1 MVVPARPLGADPGY
15 TGTDLEPTSVRQDLF
30 LFVQLV
36 LYLTGT
42 LLYGFLARELF
53 RQPRVLPGLPMR
65 FLVVCLT
72 IWHGGCLVDEL
83 GAILLSDFSGLGR
96 GATAFDVFRATAWLL
111 SFPLLTHGLWR
122 WLMDEAN
129 SLEDGVRTERPGWIW
144 LAPGYATLALFVP
157 AAWNAWQASALLL
170 TEVGRSVYPFVVL
183 HVVVS
188 SVCSAGL
195 VVRILPL
202 ADDVYLARFLRWL
215 LAGLGITAGLIAIG
229 ALVRPALPGEASAG
243 VGWGEV
249 LWRLSVETSGL
260 VLGLTFLYFVLR
272 YNLLRLS
279 LSYRSLR
286 RFAGLLALVGLVMA
300 TGSAMGAEGTPQ
312 LRRSVAV
319 GLLVALL
326 AAAVYTPLQS
336 AAIRRFAWLRRLL
349 GVSITAEELEGL
361 TRRLQSL
368 ELSEAEMRD
377 LTARAIGQWLA
388 TRACFLPPPSE
399 DPAAGSPTDLLL
411 WACFVDP
418 EARAF
423 NRLDA
428 PSGRLAA
435 ILHRADLQAAF
446 PLRVAGT
453 LAGVLVLEISPA
465 AGGYQQGDM
474 ETVQLVL
481 RQLAASLELRRF
493 LDERLGAERRLA
505 ERERLSLLGMVA
517 ASLAH
522 ELKNPLSSM
531 KALAQTVHEELAAGA
546 PDSEQSEQAR
556 DLAVIVEQ
564 IDRLHGVAREILDFA
579 RTPEAQDGDG
589 VDLTALLRGTLYV
602 LGHQARRRGIEIDA
616 TEVAEIG
623 RTGGTPATWQT
634 VLFNLLLNASQHAPA
649 GSRVGVRLARE
660 DGAIVFATENSGPPI
675 PPDLASRL
683 FEPFATRREGGT
695 GLGLALVAQRV
706 RDLGG
711 TIQVTNE
718 PGRIAFQV
726 RVEEA
731 RA

>member
-1 MVVPARPLGADPGY
+1 
-15 TGTDLEPTSVRQDLF
+15 VRQDLF
-30 LFVQLV
+30 LFLQLV
-36 LYLTGT
+36 LFLTGT

-65 FLVVCLT
+65 LLVVSLT
-72 IWHGGCLVDEL
+72 IWHGGCLIDEL
-83 GAILLSDFSGLGR
+83 ATILFDVAALGR
-96 GATAFDVFRATAWLL
+96 GATAFDLLRGTAWLV

-122 WLMDEAN
+122 LLLDEA
-129 SLEDGVRTERPGWIW
+129 EPAERPGWIW
-144 LAPGYATLALFVP
+144 LVPGYATLALFVP
-157 AAWNAWQASALLL
+157 AAWGAWRASTLLL
-170 TEVGRSVYPFVVL
+170 TEVVRSIYPFLVL
-183 HVVVS
+183 HVAVS
-188 SVCSAGL
+188 SACSAGL
-195 VVRILPL
+195 VFRILRL
-202 ADDVYLARFLRWL
+202 AEDSHLRQFLRWL
-215 LAGLGITAGLIAIG
+215 LAALGTTVGLIILG
-229 ALVRPALPGEASAG
+229 ALVRPALPGEASGAG
-243 VGWGEV
+243 GGGEM
-249 LWRLSVETSGL
+249 LWQLASEIAGL
-260 VLGLTFLYFVLR
+260 VLGLTFVFFVLR

-286 RFAGLLALVGLVMA
+286 RFAGLLSLVGLVMA
-300 TGSAMGAEGTPQ
+300 TGAALGAEGTPQ

-319 GLLVALL
+319 GLLVALV
-326 AAAVYTPLQS
+326 AAAVYTPLQN

-368 ELSEAEMRD
+368 ELSEAEMQE
-377 LTARAIGQWLA
+377 LAAHEIGQWLA
-388 TRACFLPPPSE
+388 TRARFLPPGQ
-399 DPAAGSPTDLLL
+399 DDLWLYF
-411 WACFVDP
+411 ADP
-418 EARAF
+418 EVRAF

-428 PSGRLAA
+428 PGNLAA
-435 ILHRADLQAAF
+435 FLNRSDLQAAF
-446 PLRVAGT
+446 PLRVAGELT
-453 LAGVLVLEISPA
+453 GVLVLEISPA

-481 RQLAASLELRRF
+481 RQLAAALELRRF
-493 LDERLGAERRLA
+493 LDERLSAERRLA

-531 KALAQTVHEELAAGA
+531 KALAQTVHEELATGA
-546 PDSEQSEQAR
+546 PDSEQAQ

-579 RTPEAQDGDG
+579 RTPEAHDGDGG
-589 VDLTALLRGTLYV
+589 VDLTVLLRRTLYV

-616 TEVAEIG
+616 AEVGDAG
-623 RTGGTPATWQT
+623 RVGGTPATWQT
-634 VLFNLLLNASQHAPA
+634 VLFNLTLNASQHAPA
-649 GSRVGVRLARE
+649 GSTVRVRLARE
-660 DGAIVFATENSGPPI
+660 NGTVLFSTENAGPPI
-675 PPDLASRL
+675 PPDLAGRL
-683 FEPFATRREGGT
+683 FEPFARGREEGT

-718 PGRIAFQV
+718 PGRIIFAV

-731 RA
+731 HA